1 MEFLTQCSKV
11 LYDKDICDKMEQIQ
25 KLKKKIK
32 KGNISIP
39 KKLYSTYEEWYVN
52 KEKAFEIIKNGITQ
66 MVIEDNFE
74 YEHMSYQGITTRQST
89 TLPYYIKEALE
100 LLTNDSVWSE
110 NKSFEILRNINDSF
124 QSFIELELWE
134 NIYSQIEA
142 DKMAKLI
149 YKNIE
154 LKIGDNCGL
163 IYEISTFKCRNC
175 NEVYSM
181 EQFPW
186 LRAAE
191 HHDGSLAEIHLAL
204 GGALEGNASLRHY
217 AQFPNIE
224 DDNYICYDCSS
235 FNSENEESSSEND
248 EVAASVA
255 EAANF
260 VIEKN
265 EKKTLA
271 LAEFSEAH
279 RKLIQIENEDISY
292 FSQEKLNLHY
302 QKKKIIQQKY
312 DTAYNTLY
320 GNSESD
326 KDESE
331 DYDDY

>member
-1 MEFLTQCSKV
+1 MIGFARGSGGSPQIINNKLNLFKKKTLVYLMEFLTQCSKV

-52 KEKAFEIIKNGITQ
+52 KENAFEIIKNGITQ

-181 EQFPW
+181 EQFP
-186 LRAAE
+186 
-191 HHDGSLAEIHLAL
+191 
-204 GGALEGNASLRHY
+204 
-217 AQFPNIE
+217 NIE

-235 FNSENEESSSEND
+235 FNSENEESSSETD

-255 EAANF
+255 EAADF

-265 EKKTLA
+265 EKKKLA

-279 RKLIQIENEDISY
+279 RKIIQIENEDISY

>member
-39 KKLYSTYEEWYVN
+39 KKLYSSYEEWYVN
-52 KEKAFEIIKNGITQ
+52 KENAFEIIKNGITQ

-181 EQFPW
+181 EQFP
-186 LRAAE
+186 
-191 HHDGSLAEIHLAL
+191 
-204 GGALEGNASLRHY
+204 
-217 AQFPNIE
+217 NIE

-235 FNSENEESSSEND
+235 FNSENEESSSETD

-255 EAANF
+255 EAADF

-265 EKKTLA
+265 EKKKLA

-279 RKLIQIENEDISY
+279 RKIIQIENEDISY

>member
-11 LYDKDICDKMEQIQ
+11 LYDKDICDKMKQIQ

-181 EQFPW
+181 EQFP
-186 LRAAE
+186 
-191 HHDGSLAEIHLAL
+191 
-204 GGALEGNASLRHY
+204 
-217 AQFPNIE
+217 NIE

>member
-181 EQFPW
+181 EQFP
-186 LRAAE
+186 
-191 HHDGSLAEIHLAL
+191 
-204 GGALEGNASLRHY
+204 
-217 AQFPNIE
+217 NIE

>member
-52 KEKAFEIIKNGITQ
+52 KENAFEIIKNGITQ

-74 YEHMSYQGITTRQST
+74 YEHMSYQGITTRQSMA
-89 TLPYYIKEALE
+89 LPYYIKKALQ

-110 NKSFEILRNINDSF
+110 NKSFEIFRNINDSF

-154 LKIGDNCGL
+154 LKIDDNCGL

-181 EQFPW
+181 K
-186 LRAAE
+186 
-191 HHDGSLAEIHLAL
+191 
-204 GGALEGNASLRHY
+204 
-217 AQFPNIE
+217 QFPNIE

-235 FNSENEESSSEND
+235 FNSENEETSSETD

-255 EAANF
+255 EAADF

-279 RKLIQIENEDISY
+279 RKIIQIENEDISY

>member
-1 MEFLTQCSKV
+1 MIGFARGSGGSPQIINNKLNLFKKKTLVYLMEFLTQCSKV

-181 EQFPW
+181 EQFP
-186 LRAAE
+186 
-191 HHDGSLAEIHLAL
+191 
-204 GGALEGNASLRHY
+204 
-217 AQFPNIE
+217 NIE

-331 DYDDY
+331 DDDDY

>member
-1 MEFLTQCSKV
+1 
-11 LYDKDICDKMEQIQ
+11 
-25 KLKKKIK
+25 
-32 KGNISIP
+32 
-39 KKLYSTYEEWYVN
+39 
-52 KEKAFEIIKNGITQ
+52 

-181 EQFPW
+181 EQFP
-186 LRAAE
+186 
-191 HHDGSLAEIHLAL
+191 
-204 GGALEGNASLRHY
+204 
-217 AQFPNIE
+217 NIE

-235 FNSENEESSSEND
+235 FNSENEESSSETD

-255 EAANF
+255 EAADF

-265 EKKTLA
+265 EKKKLA

-279 RKLIQIENEDISY
+279 RKIIQIENEDISY